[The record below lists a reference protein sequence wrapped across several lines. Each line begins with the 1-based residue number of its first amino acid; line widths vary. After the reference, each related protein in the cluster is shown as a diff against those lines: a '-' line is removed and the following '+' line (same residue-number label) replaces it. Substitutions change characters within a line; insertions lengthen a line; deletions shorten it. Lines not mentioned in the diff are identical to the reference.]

1 MFNGGGYVSVL
12 FKCVLTDAI
21 LQIHGQRYPTWRSL
35 ACNYLAIMASSVSSE
50 SAFSAA
56 GITISKQRNRLDSDI
71 VEALQC
77 LKSFIHQDIIF
88 RDIVSATQE
97 EQDLDLADEDPA
109 NHKAEAGDV
118 VHDGEDW
125 TWDKLVE
132 GLEDEE
138 EHPRALI
145 LTV

>member
-1 MFNGGGYVSVL
+1 
-12 FKCVLTDAI
+12 
-21 LQIHGQRYPTWRSL
+21 
-35 ACNYLAIMASSVSSE
+35 MASSVSSE

-132 GLEDEE
+132 GLEDECNA
-138 EHPRALI
+138 HCTRLPDLGLVDVADSN
-145 LTV
+145 T